1 MNKFNSMKNT
11 LPFSLSFCCR
21 HGETIV
27 TREILHVISRSGWLG
42 GWLVVVVLAIRGE
55 LVEARRDWFTRYEI
69 LFIQLENNCVLVR
82 KSLSNLKTSE
92 LWI

>member
-1 MNKFNSMKNT
+1 MKNT
-11 LPFSLSFCCR
+11 VPFSLSFCCR

-27 TREILHVISRSGWLG
+27 TGEILHVISRS

-55 LVEARRDWFTRYEI
+55 LVEARRDWFTSFEI
-69 LFIQLENNCVLVR
+69 LFIELENNCVLVR